1 MEEPPVESHGTLVHL
16 IEGSLAFAGRYRH
29 DGGHPVHTH
38 SFFEVVVVTGGRG
51 VHNCLARHQ
60 NLQAGDV
67 LLLRPGVWHGY
78 EDCDGLEIYNC
89 CFSADLLRREL
100 AWTREDPLL
109 GHLLWTLPYTAERRG
124 VLATRLDQAALAECI
139 GHLDGLEDLRHRP
152 ANLHHGD
159 VIGWLSL
166 FLNRL
171 ARAAGEGGVGTG
183 QLHPAV
189 LDAIRLM
196 EARPAYRWTL
206 TELADDL
213 HLAPG
218 YLVRIFKAA
227 TGQPPMAYLSRF
239 RAELAADRL
248 LHTDEPINRIGEA
261 VGWPDQNYF
270 ARRFKSHYG
279 LSATTYRAR
288 FTRRLSLINKSSPS
302 MIRSLGLDQPSSGS
316 L

>member
-1 MEEPPVESHGTLVHL
+1 MHLGPYRAEMEEPPVGNKGTLVHL
-16 IEGSLAFAGRYRH
+16 VEGSMAFAGRYRH
-29 DGGHPVHTH
+29 DGDHPVHTH
-38 SFFEVVVVTGGRG
+38 SFFEIVVVIGGQG
-51 VHNCLARHQ
+51 VHNCLDARQ
-60 NLQAGDV
+60 ELSTGNV
-67 LLLRPGVWHGY
+67 LLVRPGVWHGY
-78 EDCDGLEIYNC
+78 EDCRGLEIYNC
-89 CFSADLLRREL
+89 GLSVDLLRREL

-109 GHLLWTLPYTAERRG
+109 GHLLWTLPYMPERH
-124 VLATRLDQAALAECI
+124 AFRLDPGALAECL
-139 GHLDGLEDLRHRP
+139 GHLDGLEDLRYRP

-159 VIGWLSL
+159 IIGWLSL

-171 ARAAGEGGVGTG
+171 ARAAGYGRDDTAR
-183 QLHPAV
+183 LHPAV

-206 TELADDL
+206 TELALDL

-227 TGQPPMAYLSRF
+227 TGLPPMAYLSRF

-248 LHTDEPINRIGEA
+248 LRTDEPINRIGES

-288 FTRRLSLINKSSPS
+288 FTRA
-302 MIRSLGLDQPSSGS
+302 
-316 L
+316 

>member
-1 MEEPPVESHGTLVHL
+1 MEEPPVENKGTLVHL
-16 IEGSLAFAGRYRH
+16 VEGAMAFAGRYRH
-29 DGGHPVHTH
+29 EGDHPVHTH
-38 SFFEVVVVTGGRG
+38 SFFEVVVVIGGHG
-51 VHNCLARHQ
+51 VHNCLDARQ
-60 NLQAGDV
+60 ELGTGDV
-67 LLLRPGVWHGY
+67 LLVRPGVWHGY
-78 EDCDGLEIYNC
+78 EDCRGLEIYNC
-89 CFSADLLRREL
+89 GFSVDLLHREL

-109 GHLLWTLPYTAERRG
+109 GHLLWTLPYMPER
-124 VLATRLDQAALAECI
+124 LAFRLDPAALAECL
-139 GHLDGLEDLRHRP
+139 GHLDGLEDLRYRP

-159 VIGWLSL
+159 IIGWLSL

-171 ARAAGEGGVGTG
+171 ARAAGDGRDGTG

-189 LDAIRLM
+189 LDAMRLM

-206 TELADDL
+206 TELALDL

-227 TGQPPMAYLSRF
+227 TGLPPMAYLSRF

-248 LHTDEPINRIGEA
+248 LHTDEPINRIGES

-288 FTRRLSLINKSSPS
+288 FTRV
-302 MIRSLGLDQPSSGS
+302 
-316 L
+316 

>member
-1 MEEPPVESHGTLVHL
+1 MEEPPVDSYGTLVHL
-16 IEGSLAFAGRYRH
+16 VEGSLAFAGRYLH
-29 DGGHPVHTH
+29 DEDRPVHTH
-38 SFFEVVVVTGGRG
+38 SFFEIVVVIGGRG
-51 VHNCLARHQ
+51 VHNCLARREE
-60 NLQAGDV
+60 LGVGDV

-78 EDCDGLEIYNC
+78 EDCEELEIYNC

-124 VLATRLDQAALAECI
+124 VLTTRLDPEAMAECI
-139 GHLDGLEDLRHRP
+139 GHLDALENLRHRP
-152 ANLHHGD
+152 ANLHHGEI
-159 VIGWLSL
+159 IGWLSL

-171 ARAAGEGGVGTG
+171 ARAAGDSRVSGG
-183 QLHPAV
+183 QQHPAV
-189 LDAIRLM
+189 LDALRLM

-206 TELADDL
+206 TELALEL

-227 TGQPPMAYLSRF
+227 TGLPPMAYLSRF

-248 LHTDEPINRIGEA
+248 LHTDEPISRIGEA

-279 LSATTYRAR
+279 LSATDYRSR
-288 FTRRLSLINKSSPS
+288 FTRSRSIKKGQFVKESLP
-302 MIRSLGLDQPSSGS
+302 RVR
-316 L
+316 